1 MLLEIYKFLISNRI
15 FIITVLKRTPPQM
28 FFAPLH
34 NSYGKMP
41 NDSLQGYFRAS
52 IFHWFPLR
60 SKQLWGNQACFC
72 HQGPY
77 KNFHMLI
84 QLSKPNNKC
93 PMSHAKN
100 DWIFNSRYN
109 LFEQKFIFPRWNNWI
124 STSNQD
130 ATNKWLFHS
139 THQRERDHYSL
150 GGLE

>member
-1 MLLEIYKFLISNRI
+1 MIKKNAFSNV
-15 FIITVLKRTPPQM
+15 FC
-28 FFAPLH
+28 
-34 NSYGKMP
+34 NSSNTYAKMP

-60 SKQLWGNQACFC
+60 SRQLWGNQACFC

-100 DWIFNSRYN
+100 D
-109 LFEQKFIFPRWNNWI
+109 
-124 STSNQD
+124 
-130 ATNKWLFHS
+130 
-139 THQRERDHYSL
+139 
-150 GGLE
+150 